1 MKLSPTQ
8 STPKELLLYIALAYI
23 FGLLVRLMV
32 LQNVWG
38 VESLWYEGRILPIWS
53 DDAGLYGYYAKQ
65 ILAGVS
71 YPFENDYILS
81 YGIATIVK
89 VTGIDIDWVMLLLP
103 AFLAPLVVIPIL
115 LMGYWLGVVKF
126 ALYASL
132 IGVIGINYYTRSY
145 LGYTDTDTINLL
157 LVYFLIATFVV
168 VAYKQNL
175 RYAAVGIVALVFLYT
190 FYHSSK
196 SLIAG
201 VLAINF
207 LMVLIFYPK
216 SKVLYGLLLLLGLAF
231 VLVFA
236 THPLIALI
244 VPLVLLGVLEHP
256 ILERLDYRFYATLF
270 AVLLV
275 GGAMVVDSNALYA
288 RALDYFSLNHLT
300 TIGEYQITNVLATVA
315 ENQQRSIFDIF
326 GQFVGIWFYVIVAT
340 LGYIVLV
347 YRKREFVF
355 LVPLLLL
362 GYLSF
367 KIGIRFTMYAEMVL
381 ALGFVYGLY
390 ALKKEDWVHIGV
402 AFAIALMAYNI
413 MQVNRYIKP
422 KYFVADDIKA
432 LHALAIKPQDTIISW
447 WDYGWPLWYY
457 VGSQNTYIDNGANQA
472 GGTVFVAK
480 MLFATP
486 QIAYD
491 IAKLIATRTQDLRLL
506 ENEHTIHE
514 GAKTIALG
522 KHNVYIM
529 LHRNMLRTF
538 NTLATFADR
547 DLANGTMSR
556 QRAFGI
562 APITHYDRDSF
573 GVGGEN
579 FNLDIAKGILT
590 QGATSLRLHSII
602 TFQNN
607 QILSSKLFGP
617 NSRHSVILHNKHLIS
632 IDNDSLNT
640 LFIQTLILNRTLGE
654 YFGLLFETSNLKI
667 FNLK

>member
-8 STPKELLLYIALAYI
+8 STLKELLLYVALAYI

-38 VESLWYEGRILPIWS
+38 VEAYWYEGRILPIWS

-71 YPFENDYILS
+71 YPFESDYILG
-81 YGIATIVK
+81 YIIATIVQ
-89 VTGIDIDWVMLLLP
+89 VTGVPIDWVMLLLP
-103 AFLAPLVVIPIL
+103 AFLAPLVVIPII

-126 ALYASL
+126 AFYASL

-145 LGYTDTDTINLL
+145 LGYTDTDTINLF
-157 LVYFLIATFVV
+157 LVYFLMSSFAL
-168 VAYKQNL
+168 VAYKQDL
-175 RYAAVGIVALVFLYT
+175 RYGMIGIVALVFLAA

-231 VLVFA
+231 ALVFT
-236 THPLIALI
+236 THLAIALI
-244 VPLVLLGVLEHP
+244 VPLLLVGVLEHP
-256 ILERLDYRFYATLF
+256 IFWRLDYRFYVTLF

-275 GGAMVVDSNALYA
+275 GGAMVVDSSTLYG
-288 RALDYFSLNHLT
+288 RALDYFSLNSLT
-300 TIGEYQITNVLATVA
+300 TIGEYQITNVLATVS

-340 LGYIVLV
+340 LGYIALV
-347 YRKREFVF
+347 YHKREFIF
-355 LVPLLLL
+355 LAPLLLL

-402 AFAIALMAYNI
+402 AFAITLMAYNI
-413 MQVNRYIKP
+413 LQVNRYIKP

-432 LHALAIKPQDTIISW
+432 LHALTIKPQDTIISW

-457 VGSQNTYIDNGANQA
+457 VGSQNTYIDNGANQS

-506 ENEHTIHE
+506 KNEHTIHE
-514 GAKTIALG
+514 GAKTIALD
-522 KHNVYIM
+522 KRNVYIM

-547 DLANGTMSR
+547 DFINGTMNSSR
-556 QRAFGI
+556 TFGI
-562 APITHYDRDSF
+562 APITHKDSTAIL
-573 GVGGEN
+573 GAN
-579 FNLDIAKGILT
+579 FSLDTDKGILT

-607 QILSSKLFGP
+607 QILSSKLFDP
-617 NSRHSVILHNKHLIS
+617 NSRHSVIVHNKHLIS

-640 LFIQTLILNRTLGE
+640 LFIQTLVLNRALSE
-654 YFGLLFETSNLKI
+654 HFRLLFETSNFKI